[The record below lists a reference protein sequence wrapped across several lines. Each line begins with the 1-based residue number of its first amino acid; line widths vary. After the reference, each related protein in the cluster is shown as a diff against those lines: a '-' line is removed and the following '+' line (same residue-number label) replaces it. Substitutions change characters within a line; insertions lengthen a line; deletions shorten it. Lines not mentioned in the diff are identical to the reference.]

1 VVRTARPPIFYRQ
14 EDNFKR
20 QLALWNEAVLRAQLD
35 RIAQAELHM
44 KLTGLPAETVCREAM
59 LAIAQATRPRAM
71 REGLPA
77 RV

>member
-1 VVRTARPPIFYRQ
+1 
-14 EDNFKR
+14 
-20 QLALWNEAVLRAQLD
+20 VLRAQLD